1 MFEILRRYFAEFG
14 FEAFAYMVPS
24 KTEPGRI
31 EMDAFGFPDAWAE
44 TYRSAEMDTIDPFPR
59 YVARSGRPL
68 RLTEISAQAQSKEQK
83 AFLEQAR
90 EHGITDGLIIPT
102 FGIRQNLGVFAI
114 GQVKDLKV
122 LERASVFALQ
132 AVAQAAHTQMEMLA
146 SRADGL
152 RTNLSNRETE
162 ILHWIALG
170 KTNSEIA
177 TILGIGGPTVATYI
191 KRVFDKLDVKD
202 RSSAAVKA
210 IRWGII
216 NI

>member
-1 MFEILRRYFAEFG
+1 
-14 FEAFAYMVPS
+14 MVPS

-31 EMDAFGFPDAWAE
+31 AMEAFGFPEIWLE
-44 TYRSAEMDTIDPFPR
+44 KYRSADLDAIDPFPR
-59 YVARSGRPL
+59 YAARSGRPL
-68 RLTEISAQAQSKEQK
+68 RLTEISSAQPPTKEQD

-90 EHGITDGLIIPT
+90 KHGMTDGLIIPT
-102 FGIRQNLGVFAI
+102 FGVRQHLGIFAV
-114 GQVKDLKV
+114 GQVADLKV
-122 LERASVFALQ
+122 LETASVFALQ
-132 AVAQAAHTQMEMLA
+132 AVAQAAHTQMETLA

-152 RTNLSNRETE
+152 RANLSNREVE

-177 TILGIGGPTVATYI
+177 TILGIRVPTVATYI

-216 NI
+216 AI